1 MTRDIIKEALQRTK
15 IQKIGT
21 VISGFKIPT
30 SKVHE
35 DISCRSSKTA
45 TFDLQLRL

>member
-15 IQKIGT
+15 IHRIGT
-21 VISGFKIPT
+21 VNSGFKNPT

-35 DISCRSSKTA
+35 DIFCKSSKTA